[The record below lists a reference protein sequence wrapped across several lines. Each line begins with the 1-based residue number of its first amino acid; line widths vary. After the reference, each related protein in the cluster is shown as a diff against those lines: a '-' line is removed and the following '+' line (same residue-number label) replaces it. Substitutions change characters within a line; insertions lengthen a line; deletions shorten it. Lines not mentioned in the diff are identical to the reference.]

1 MINVKRLV
9 NTPLGRFFIS
19 VILGLGLATFFR
31 KVCNDKDCIVFNG
44 PIISEFDEKIYKYG
58 EKCYKYSTVPDKCD
72 KTKKIINVSANDKEK
87 PPSMPSILGGK

>member
-1 MINVKRLV
+1 MINIKRLV

-31 KVCNDKDCIVFNG
+31 KVCNDKNCIVFNG

-72 KTKKIINVSANDKEK
+72 EKKKIINVSASDKEN